1 MSTAYVLVI
10 MVILGILSTIVVPY
24 YLKEYSIPAILRV
37 TNDNM
42 FYGTMRIRTLTYFC
56 FLICAGCVPHLNF
69 YKVSSPC
76 LHTESRD
83 PFGLEWTD
91 KWYFSLVTLLW
102 FVTVP
107 MIMFYLSSVQRDS
120 TRYIFVPFMVAGIV
134 FVFLIFVFGGI
145 VVIFSLFRANDILTQ
160 VAFAFC
166 LVVLVYSTIMIVIYR
181 LNYSK
186 RDLIRTDDEEID
198 VEIE

>member
-1 MSTAYVLVI
+1 
-10 MVILGILSTIVVPY
+10 
-24 YLKEYSIPAILRV
+24 
-37 TNDNM
+37 
-42 FYGTMRIRTLTYFC
+42 
-56 FLICAGCVPHLNF
+56 
-69 YKVSSPC
+69 
-76 LHTESRD
+76 
-83 PFGLEWTD
+83 
-91 KWYFSLVTLLW
+91 
-102 FVTVP
+102 
-107 MIMFYLSSVQRDS
+107 
-120 TRYIFVPFMVAGIV
+120 MVAGIV

-181 LNYSK
+181 WNYSK